1 MPEGLYAKGAP
12 AESIDPGTLAARV
25 KGCKMQRSEGGQAST
40 ARRAVSRCR
49 CDRRSSRLRY
59 GWSLCAS
66 SPTSSL

>member
-1 MPEGLYAKGAP
+1 MYAKGAP

-25 KGCKMQRSEGGQAST
+25 KGCKTQRSEGGQAST

-59 GWSLCAS
+59 G
-66 SPTSSL
+66 